1 MTIRAKI
8 YAAIVLSILGP
19 VATIAVALG
28 AMARLGDRFDQV
40 QQRSDD
46 RALALALKF
55 GVTDVNGWQTAYGY
69 DDGASRPRFDTSVAA
84 FRRDLATARGELTDP
99 RERAL
104 LSRVTTRFGDFMAL
118 DRVAYAALKA
128 GRPERTK
135 QIFLGPEI
143 KNFEAMAV
151 AAQGLA
157 SYEAAQQTATETSFE
172 DEKRDARRT
181 IIALAL
187 GAGLVIVLLLVAA
200 NDVVRLALEGERVRR
215 ESQVK

>member
-8 YAAIVLSILGP
+8 YAAIVLSVLGP

-28 AMARLGDRFDQV
+28 AMSRLGDRFDDV

-46 RALALALKF
+46 QALALALKF

-84 FRRDLATARGELTDP
+84 FRRDLERAHGELTEP

-104 LSRVTTRFGDFMAL
+104 VTRVDAVFDDFMGL

-143 KNFEAMAV
+143 RNFERMAV
-151 AAQGLA
+151 AAQALA
-157 SYEAAQQTATETSFE
+157 TYEAAQQRATERSFQ
-172 DEKRDARRT
+172 DEKRDARRA

-200 NDVVRLALEGERVRR
+200 NDVVRMALEGERVRR